1 MIDFADIVPA
11 LSFVRDK
18 GLVQSAS
25 DYRPQEFGDVSIVLV
40 GTPFSLRIER
50 DRGQVF
56 LDAGNQSAGWY
67 KLEFIL
73 EFVDNSVAQHQLG
86 EPPDPAA
93 MAKLLRTNWDKVAR
107 LFGDQQEVWQLQ
119 RFAKQKSADLL
130 SRLFR
135 KP

>member
-73 EFVDNSVAQHQLG
+73 EFVDNSVTQHQLG